1 MSVTRSHS
9 LSIGIVGLPNSG
21 KSTLFNSL
29 TKKAVPAENFPFCT
43 IDKNVGI
50 VEVPDPRLASLSEFF
65 KAEKVVPSAIQFTDI
80 AGLVKGASKGE
91 GLGNQFLSHI
101 REVNAVMYVIRAFS
115 SPTISHVYER
125 IDPLEDF
132 KIVQSELI
140 LKDLETVEKKLHEV
154 NKRAR
159 VGADKESIILKAA
172 LDGLMES
179 LGEGIPAIDFKVTD
193 AVVEEEFKNLW
204 LLTNK
209 PRIFLLNVQEGADEQ
224 LRSDWKSKVM
234 EYLGEDHKD
243 FILEVDVKMIGQ
255 LSEMTEEERAEYLSL
270 LPTEPVLI
278 DEIIRKGFE
287 RLELITF
294 YTGSSAEC
302 NAWSIRS
309 GANIKEAAGVIHTDL
324 SDNFVAAD
332 VANVMDIVEKGG
344 INGVREAG
352 LFRSQGRDYLV
363 RDGDYVLI
371 HVTKG

>member
-9 LSIGIVGLPNSG
+9 LSIGIVGLPNAG

-50 VEVPDPRLASLSEFF
+50 VEVPDSRLAALADFF
-65 KAEKVVPSAIQFTDI
+65 KAEKTVPSAIQFVDI
-80 AGLVKGASKGE
+80 AGLVKGASQGE

-101 REVNAVMYVIRAFS
+101 REVNAVMYLIRSFS
-115 SPTISHVYER
+115 SSTISHVYER

-140 LKDLETVEKKLHEV
+140 LKDLETVEKKRNEV
-154 NKRAR
+154 NKKAR
-159 VGADKESIILKAA
+159 VGDGDAEKLLQV

-179 LGEGIPAIDFKVTD
+179 LGDGKPAIDFKVDEKTE
-193 AVVEEEFKNLW
+193 VELKNLW

-209 PRIFLLNVQEGADEQ
+209 PRIFVMNVQEGADEQ
-224 LRSDWKSKVM
+224 LRAEWKQKVLD
-234 EYLGEDHKD
+234 YLGEDHRD
-243 FILEVDVKMIGQ
+243 FVLEVDVKMIGE
-255 LSEMTEEERAEYLSL
+255 LSEMDDAEKAEYLSL
-270 LPTEPVLI
+270 LPSEPVQI
-278 DEIIRKGFE
+278 EDIIRKGFE

-294 YTGSSAEC
+294 YTGSSKEC
-302 NAWSIRS
+302 NAWSIRR
-309 GANIKEAAGVIHTDL
+309 GANVKEAAGVIHTDL
-324 SDNFVAAD
+324 SESFVAAD

-344 INGVREAG
+344 INAVKEAG

-363 RDGDYVLI
+363 QDGDYVLI
-371 HVTKG
+371 HSTK